1 MAGLHPDRTRK
12 LVGEYGSAAA
22 VLRAI
27 RRGRIEVSRRA
38 IAALSRSAP
47 EMLEMLGGLGV
58 SPLWRGD
65 EAYPDSLDA
74 LPDAPDLL
82 FLRGGLPALP
92 AVAVVGT
99 RRCTTYGRTL
109 ARAYG
114 TAIASAGWVTVSGL
128 ARGIDAEAHLGVV
141 DSDGLGV
148 AVLGSGSNVIYPAEH
163 RELHDRLIEA
173 GGGVVTEYP
182 PGTPPEA
189 WRFPP
194 RNRIISGLAAAVVVV
209 EAAVKGGALITANAA
224 LDQAKVVLAVPGD
237 VGREASVGCNLLIR
251 DGAVPVLGPDDLVE
265 ALSFIVGPPRLPA
278 AVEAVEE
285 DGDLDILSALGP
297 TGASLE
303 AVVAATGF
311 SAEDVLSRVAL
322 LEAGGRTTR
331 QGSLIVRVS

>member
-1 MAGLHPDRTRK
+1 VSRDARLRLAMAGLHPDRARK
-12 LVGEYGSAAA
+12 LVGDYGSAAA

-38 IAALSRSAP
+38 TAALSRSAP

-58 SPLWRGD
+58 SLLWRGD

-82 FLRGGLPALP
+82 FLRGSVPALP

-109 ARAYG
+109 ARGYG
-114 TAIASAGWVTVSGL
+114 AAIASAGWVTVSGL

-209 EAAVKGGALITANAA
+209 EAAVKGG
-224 LDQAKVVLAVPGD
+224 PGD

-265 ALSFIVGPPRLPA
+265 ALSFIVGPPRLRA
-278 AVEAVEE
+278 AVDTVEE
-285 DGDLDILSALGP
+285 EGDSEILSALGP

-331 QGSLIVRVS
+331 QGSLIVRIS